1 MADKSKT
8 EAQAEL
14 PVGSPT
20 ESEADNSRSRQD
32 LLHQAYCAD
41 RAKLLLGSYRRDD
54 ANNPEFYVQAITM
67 VLNEYPRAIVEYVT
81 DPRCGIQSLEQFRA
95 WPPNS
100 GEVKK
105 ACDDEL
111 ARAHRMSKPG
121 PIFRKR
127 DYVPPRNDPGC
138 WANVFVGPSSPNYAA
153 ALAFTESPEADRRAW
168 RFGDFRG
175 INGIWLSL
183 NDYERAR
190 GGVGLAKTW
199 QSPSDAAMRAHYSAE
214 EAKRRFA
221 ETENPAP

>member
-1 MADKSKT
+1 MERDQT
-8 EAQAEL
+8 EAQARL
-14 PVGSPT
+14 QVDSPT
-20 ESEADNSRSRQD
+20 ISEAERQSRLDQ
-32 LLHQAYCAD
+32 LYCAD
-41 RAKLLLGSYRRDD
+41 RARLLLGSYRRDD
-54 ANNPEFYVQAITM
+54 ANNPDIYVQAITM
-67 VLNEYPRAIVEYVT
+67 VLSEYPRAVVEYAT
-81 DPRCGIQSLEQFRA
+81 DPRTGIQSQEQFRA

-105 ACDDEL
+105 FCDDEMV
-111 ARAHRMSKPG
+111 RIHRMSEPVYK
-121 PIFRKR
+121 FRAP
-127 DYVPPRNDPGC
+127 DYIPPRNDPGC

-153 ALAFTESPEADRRAW
+153 ALAFTESPDADRRAW

-214 EAKRRFA
+214 EAKRRSA